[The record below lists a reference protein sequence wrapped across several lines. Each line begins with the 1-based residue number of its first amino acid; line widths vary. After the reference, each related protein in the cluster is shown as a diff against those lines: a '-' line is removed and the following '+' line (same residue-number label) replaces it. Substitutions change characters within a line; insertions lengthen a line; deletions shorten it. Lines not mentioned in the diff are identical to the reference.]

1 MKNFNIGIALLVSAT
16 GAAAPSLQQELD
28 LALRA
33 GASVTLSQPEYRLPE
48 KIILR
53 NLVGGVIDGRGA
65 RITMTK
71 LNEAIR
77 LIDCRKVTLK
87 NFILDYD
94 PLPFT
99 QGVVT
104 ELSPDLRKIHFQID
118 TGYPRLAPVYAN
130 RRIHVFTP
138 DGKLFKPDAPDVYG
152 EIEIISPE
160 RGICHADRPHK
171 NVKKGDR
178 IALDCRRDAAIH
190 LSRCEAIRFEN
201 VTVYSSPGLVFRA
214 RFGLGGDELV
224 NVKITRGP

>member
-1 MKNFNIGIALLVSAT
+1 MKNFNIGIALLVSMT

-28 LALRA
+28 LALKA
-33 GASVTLSQPEYRLPE
+33 ETSVTLTRPEYRLTE
-48 KIILR
+48 KVMLR
-53 NLVGGVIDGRGA
+53 NLDNVIIDGRGT

-87 NFILDYD
+87 NFSIDYD

-118 TGYPRLAPVYAN
+118 AGYPRLETVYAN

-138 DGKLFKPDAPDVYG
+138 DGKFFKPDAG
-152 EIEIISPE
+152 
-160 RGICHADRPHK
+160 HLL
-171 NVKKGDR
+171 KK
-178 IALDCRRDAAIH
+178 
-190 LSRCEAIRFEN
+190 F
-201 VTVYSSPGLVFRA
+201 F
-214 RFGLGGDELV
+214 
-224 NVKITRGP
+224 

>member
-33 GASVTLSQPEYRLPE
+33 GASVTLSQPEYQLSE

-118 TGYPRLAPVYAN
+118 TGYPCLHSGWKALQAGRAGCLWRDRNHFAGTRNLPRRQAAQKREKRRPDRVGLPSGCGHSSFPV
-130 RRIHVFTP
+130 
-138 DGKLFKPDAPDVYG
+138 
-152 EIEIISPE
+152 
-160 RGICHADRPHK
+160 
-171 NVKKGDR
+171 
-178 IALDCRRDAAIH
+178 
-190 LSRCEAIRFEN
+190 
-201 VTVYSSPGLVFRA
+201 
-214 RFGLGGDELV
+214 
-224 NVKITRGP
+224 